1 MTERA
6 LPDLEPPGTAD
17 RGVPGDGILDSPADA
32 AAQDAVVV
40 AHQPDHGARNN
51 RVIWLLLGATFVVIL
66 NETIMGVAIPHLI
79 TDLGITLSQAQW
91 LTTAFMLTMAVV
103 IPITGFLLQRIRHP
117 ADLHRG
123 DEPVLGR
130 HAASPRSRPAS
141 RCCCSRASCRPPA
154 PPS

>member
-6 LPDLEPPGTAD
+6 LPDLEPPGIAD

-40 AHQPDHGARNN
+40 AHQPAHGARNN
-51 RVIWLLLGATFVVIL
+51 RVIWLLLGATFVVFL
-66 NETIMGVAIPHLI
+66 NETIMGVAIPHLV

-103 IPITGFLLQRIRHP
+103 IPISGFLLTGNLYDAR
-117 ADLHRG
+117 
-123 DEPVLGR
+123 VLGGNVG
-130 HAASPRSRPAS
+130 
-141 RCCCSRASCRPPA
+141 
-154 PPS
+154 